1 MSRRNLSYFVLV
13 VASVVVSACSQP
25 TAPRSEDT
33 STCRGGFII
42 GSGNTCGG

>member
-1 MSRRNLSYFVLV
+1 MSRRKLTYVVLV

-33 STCRGGFII
+33 SCRIGTNGGMGFK
-42 GSGNTCGG
+42 CDE